1 MQRLACVLVILAA
14 CSDDGTGTGAADLTY
29 VVPTIRS
36 SFSKS
41 FKGADGNGTTVLG
54 WKLEFTG
61 SDVGT
66 GCKKDSLKV
75 DASIGIFT
83 SQPAPTTGMGQAD
96 LATGDISITLNA
108 PPVAPSNGAAANM
121 GATGVNGIEGTVTI
135 SGVGKSADGKSVIRI
150 MGMIN
155 AGGSDGNG
163 NPVVLMG
170 SFDAPVCI

>member
-29 VVPTIRS
+29 VVPTIKS
-36 SFSKS
+36 VFSKT
-41 FKGADGNGTTVLG
+41 FKGADGNGTNVLG

-61 SDVGT
+61 SAVGT
-66 GCKKDSLKV
+66 GCKADSVKI

-83 SQPAPTTGMGQAD
+83 SQPAPTTGGMAD
-96 LATGDISITLNA
+96 LTTGDISITLNA
-108 PPVAPSNGAAANM
+108 PPVAPPNGEVANM
-121 GATGVNGIEGTVTI
+121 GATGVNGIEGTVSI
-135 SGVGKSADGKSVIRI
+135 CGVGKSADGKSIIRF

-170 SFDAPVCI
+170 TFDAPVCI